1 VRRHLYL
8 ITDHPNEDY
17 IGKVEAREKA
27 YTRTEK
33 NVERPVDTLNIDT
46 GERCTISVV
55 GLGYHDFDDR
65 DDYEESFKP
74 VVDRKLRE
82 VDQQHLDKAGVEVD
96 REVATDGGEPID
108 ETHADAYYK
117 WPYDHGTQY
126 LGRMGTMAFALF
138 DFDDSG
144 LVFPLAMDQAEWER
158 RREDFQ
164 EIDADELPEKAHNK
178 IEAKF
183 DRRKSI
189 SKLLPDGGQTAA
201 ENAESLSLHFST
213 GGPIELEVWDYEN
226 GRSHPHSHSIPGRF
240 ANINRPY
247 EGPRTGR
254 LPAGEDRR
262 RGESRHAIYPHR
274 RRRRADR
281 RRGIRHARCSHRRP
295 CATHGDPH
303 GRRRCDCPG
312 GRSMTDDLDL
322 SKPLT
327 LTDPLAAARSRTV
340 AEDGTVTID
349 VGKEYAGKIVDV
361 GVSRAGN
368 GPRTD
373 GGESLVHPKLDD
385 DLPDRPE
392 YDTDAEA
399 AIDDA
404 LVDLFVAARDGG
416 DEYHHE
422 LAANLL
428 GSHRLGDAK
437 TLVTDGGQTVAPG
450 AEDTPPAP
458 SKDITVRPGGNGDQ
472 FLVFDDAD
480 EYRHVELLNDADAR
494 ELYEKLGEALDSD
507 GEELVTDGGQPDPG
521 RRRDLVKQVLDTGFE
536 DPLWLHNFGGL

>member
-8 ITDHPNEDY
+8 ITDHPNEYY
-17 IGKVEAREKA
+17 IGKVEPREKA

-226 GRSHPHSHSIPGRF
+226 D
-240 ANINRPY
+240 
-247 EGPRTGR
+247 E
-254 LPAGEDRR
+254 
-262 RGESRHAIYPHR
+262 
-274 RRRRADR
+274 
-281 RRGIRHARCSHRRP
+281 
-295 CATHGDPH
+295 ATHILTQYP
-303 GRRRCDCPG
+303 
-312 GRSMTDDLDL
+312 DDSPTSIDL
-322 SKPLT
+322 TKDLERAGFRLERIDDEGKVDT
-327 LTDPLAAARSRTV
+327 QYILTDAAD
-340 AEDGTVTID
+340 EPI
-349 VGKEYAGKIVDV
+349 E
-361 GVSRAGN
+361 
-368 GPRTD
+368 
-373 GGESLVHPKLDD
+373 GE
-385 DLPDRPE
+385 E
-392 YDTDAEA
+392 YDTPGA
-399 AIDDA
+399 AIDARARLMATHMDGDDVTVQE
-404 LVDLFVAARDGG
+404 VD
-416 DEYHHE
+416 
-422 LAANLL
+422 
-428 GSHRLGDAK
+428 
-437 TLVTDGGQTVAPG
+437 Q
-450 AEDTPPAP
+450 
-458 SKDITVRPGGNGDQ
+458 
-472 FLVFDDAD
+472 
-480 EYRHVELLNDADAR
+480 
-494 ELYEKLGEALDSD
+494 
-507 GEELVTDGGQPDPG
+507 
-521 RRRDLVKQVLDTGFE
+521 
-536 DPLWLHNFGGL
+536 

>member
-1 VRRHLYL
+1 
-8 ITDHPNEDY
+8 
-17 IGKVEAREKA
+17 
-27 YTRTEK
+27 
-33 NVERPVDTLNIDT
+33 
-46 GERCTISVV
+46 
-55 GLGYHDFDDR
+55 
-65 DDYEESFKP
+65 
-74 VVDRKLRE
+74 
-82 VDQQHLDKAGVEVD
+82 
-96 REVATDGGEPID
+96 
-108 ETHADAYYK
+108 
-117 WPYDHGTQY
+117 
-126 LGRMGTMAFALF
+126 
-138 DFDDSG
+138 
-144 LVFPLAMDQAEWER
+144 
-158 RREDFQ
+158 
-164 EIDADELPEKAHNK
+164 
-178 IEAKF
+178 
-183 DRRKSI
+183 
-189 SKLLPDGGQTAA
+189 
-201 ENAESLSLHFST
+201 
-213 GGPIELEVWDYEN
+213 
-226 GRSHPHSHSIPGRF
+226 
-240 ANINRPY
+240 
-247 EGPRTGR
+247 
-254 LPAGEDRR
+254 
-262 RGESRHAIYPHR
+262 
-274 RRRRADR
+274 
-281 RRGIRHARCSHRRP
+281 
-295 CATHGDPH
+295 
-303 GRRRCDCPG
+303 
-312 GRSMTDDLDL
+312 MTDDLDL